1 MRMIRSL
8 LAAALATACMLAGA
22 STPAA
27 NSAAP
32 DFTLRGA
39 DGRNVRLDEL
49 RGQVVLVN
57 FWATWCGPCREEM
70 PRLDTLYQK
79 YRKSGFV
86 LLGVNID
93 DDPHA
98 ALATAAK
105 LGVSFPVL
113 LDTDKKVSKLYD
125 LSTMPSTVVIDR
137 DGKMRFVH
145 RGYRAGTEGE
155 YEQQIRGLLKEGR
168 CFVSASWRSPPP
180 PSCSRARAAARSSP
194 SSPGSSPTSASASPT
209 R

>member
-8 LAAALATACMLAGA
+8 VAAALASMLALA
-22 STPAA
+22 VLAPAA
-27 NSAAP
+27 AATPPANALAP

-79 YRKSGFV
+79 YHKSGFV
-86 LLGVNID
+86 LLGVNVD
-93 DDPHA
+93 DDPRT

-105 LGVSFPVL
+105 LNVSFPVL

-125 LSTMPSTVVIDR
+125 LNTMPSTVVIDR
-137 DGKMRFVH
+137 DGKMRFLT
-145 RGYRAGTEGE
+145 RGFHAGTERD
-155 YEQQIRGLLKEGR
+155 YEQQIRGLLKE
-168 CFVSASWRSPPP
+168 
-180 PSCSRARAAARSSP
+180 
-194 SSPGSSPTSASASPT
+194 
-209 R
+209 

>member
-8 LAAALATACMLAGA
+8 AALATFSAALALA
-22 STPAA
+22 SLPLAAAATPVA
-27 NSAAP
+27 NATAP
-32 DFTLRGA
+32 DFTLRSA

-79 YRKSGFV
+79 YHKSGFV
-86 LLGVNID
+86 LLGVNVD
-93 DDPHA
+93 DDPHT

-125 LSTMPSTVVIDR
+125 LNTMPSTIVIDR
-137 DGKMRFVH
+137 DGKVRFLH
-145 RGYRAGTEGE
+145 RGYRAGTEGD
-155 YEQQIRGLLKEGR
+155 YEQQIRGLLKE
-168 CFVSASWRSPPP
+168 
-180 PSCSRARAAARSSP
+180 
-194 SSPGSSPTSASASPT
+194 
-209 R
+209 

>member
-8 LAAALATACMLAGA
+8 AAALASTLALA
-22 STPAA
+22 ILTPAA
-27 NSAAP
+27 AATPSTNALAP

-70 PRLDTLYQK
+70 PRLETLYEK
-79 YRKSGFV
+79 YHKSGFV
-86 LLGVNID
+86 LLGVNVD
-93 DDPHA
+93 DDPRT

-105 LGVSFPVL
+105 LNVSFPVL
-113 LDTDKKVSKLYD
+113 LDTDKHVSKLYD

-137 DGKMRFVH
+137 DGKVRYLH
-145 RGYRAGTEGE
+145 RGYRDGDEAE
-155 YEQQIRGLLKEGR
+155 YEQTIRGLLKE
-168 CFVSASWRSPPP
+168 
-180 PSCSRARAAARSSP
+180 
-194 SSPGSSPTSASASPT
+194 
-209 R
+209 

>member
-1 MRMIRSL
+1 MRILRSL
-8 LAAALATACMLAGA
+8 AATALATFALAGL
-22 STPAA
+22 TPAIAATPVA
-27 NSAAP
+27 NAVAP

-70 PRLDTLYQK
+70 PRLETLYEK

-86 LLGVNID
+86 LLGVNVD

-105 LGVSFPVL
+105 LNVSFPVL
-113 LDTDKKVSKLYD
+113 LDTDKKVSKLYQ
-125 LSTMPSTVVIDR
+125 LNTMPSTIVIDR
-137 DGKMRFVH
+137 DGKMRFLH
-145 RGYRAGTEGE
+145 RGYHAGTESD
-155 YEQQIRGLLKEGR
+155 YEQQIRGLLKE
-168 CFVSASWRSPPP
+168 
-180 PSCSRARAAARSSP
+180 
-194 SSPGSSPTSASASPT
+194 
-209 R
+209 

>member
-8 LAAALATACMLAGA
+8 LAAALATACMVATAAAPLANA
-22 STPAA
+22 
-27 NSAAP
+27 AAP
-32 DFTLRGA
+32 DFTLRSA

-86 LLGVNID
+86 LLGVNVD
-93 DDPHA
+93 DDPHT

-113 LDTDKKVSKLYD
+113 FDTDKKVSKLYD

-137 DGKMRFVH
+137 DGKVRFLT
-145 RGYRAGTEGE
+145 RGFRDGTERD
-155 YEQQIRGLLKEGR
+155 YEQQIRGLLKE
-168 CFVSASWRSPPP
+168 
-180 PSCSRARAAARSSP
+180 
-194 SSPGSSPTSASASPT
+194 
-209 R
+209 

>member
-1 MRMIRSL
+1 VLDREPSSSNSVDDAPVLTNRLVNPAMRLPRLLSV
-8 LAAALATACMLAGA
+8 LAAALACCSLPQAVLA
-22 STPAA
+22 TPAPNA
-27 NSAAP
+27 VAP

-70 PRLDTLYQK
+70 PHLNQLYDK

-93 DDPHA
+93 DDPRT

-105 LGVSFPVL
+105 LNVEFPVL
-113 LDTDKKVSKLYD
+113 LDTDKKVSKQYD

-137 DGKMRFVH
+137 DGKVRYIH
-145 RGYRAGTEGE
+145 RGYRGGVEAD
-155 YEQQIRGLLKEGR
+155 YEQQIRGLLKE
-168 CFVSASWRSPPP
+168 
-180 PSCSRARAAARSSP
+180 
-194 SSPGSSPTSASASPT
+194 
-209 R
+209 

>member
-1 MRMIRSL
+1 MRLIRL
-8 LAAALATACMLAGA
+8 LCTAALAFGTLSPLAAGA
-22 STPAA
+22 APAP
-27 NSAAP
+27 NSRAP
-32 DFTLRGA
+32 DFTLHAA

-70 PRLDTLYQK
+70 PRLNQLYEK
-79 YRKSGFV
+79 FHKSGFV

-93 DDPHA
+93 DDPNT
-98 ALATAAK
+98 ALTTANK

-137 DGKMRFVH
+137 DGKVRFLH
-145 RGYRAGTEGE
+145 RGYREGVEAE
-155 YEQQIRGLLKEGR
+155 YDQQIRGLLKE
-168 CFVSASWRSPPP
+168 
-180 PSCSRARAAARSSP
+180 
-194 SSPGSSPTSASASPT
+194 
-209 R
+209 

>member
-1 MRMIRSL
+1 MIRLPRPPVAALSL
-8 LAAALATACMLAGA
+8 ALALAAPALAASAPPAG
-22 STPAA
+22 
-27 NSAAP
+27 SAAP
-32 DFTLRGA
+32 DFTLRAA
-39 DGRNVRLDEL
+39 DGRNVRLEEL

-70 PRLDTLYQK
+70 PRLNALYEK

-155 YEQQIRGLLKEGR
+155 YEQQIRGLLKE
-168 CFVSASWRSPPP
+168 
-180 PSCSRARAAARSSP
+180 
-194 SSPGSSPTSASASPT
+194 
-209 R
+209 